1 MILSSNIFRFYHS
14 FGIEKTI
21 DIFSKIGV
29 RGIDFNNDIEEFY
42 NDAHN
47 KDYYVNLNKYAQDK
61 GIKFIQ
67 AHAPF
72 GGVFENTDEFVS
84 RITRGMQKASWI
96 GAPMIVV
103 HPCKHVNYKEVGFD
117 KMFEYNYNFYK
128 GLVPYAEEYDIKIAI
143 ENINLSLTEK
153 ADALVKLYEEL
164 NNPVFTVCFD
174 AGHGNVIGEN
184 PAEMVKVIGKRIGCT
199 HIHDNDG
206 SRDQHTLPFYGTTDW
221 EAVMKALAEVDYEG
235 DLNYE
240 ASAFIKDV
248 PQDLYL
254 EGGYYMSKVGHYL
267 IDRFNYY
274 KSIK

>member
-1 MILSSNIFRFYHS
+1 MVLSSNIFRFYHS

-21 DIFSKIGV
+21 DIFSDVGIK
-29 RGIDFNNDIEEFY
+29 GIDFNNDILEFY
-42 NDAHN
+42 DDTHD
-47 KDYYVNLNKYAQDK
+47 KTYYRNLAKYAKEK
-61 GIKFIQ
+61 GVSIVQ

-72 GGVFENTDEFVS
+72 NAVFENNAEFVS
-84 RITRGMQKASWI
+84 RIKRGMEKASWI

-103 HPCKHVNYKEVGFD
+103 HPCKHLDYKEAGFD

-128 GLVPYAEEYDIKIAI
+128 GLVPYAEEYGIKIAI
-143 ENINLSLTEK
+143 ENINLSITEK

-164 NNPVFTVCFD
+164 KNPVFTVCFD
-174 AGHGNVIGEN
+174 AGHCNVIGES
-184 PAEMVKVIGKRIGCT
+184 PAQMVKILAHRIGCT

-221 EAVMKALAEVDYEG
+221 EAVVKALADADYKG

-240 ASAFIKDV
+240 ASGFIKNV
-248 PQDLYL
+248 PEALYYD
-254 EGGYYMSKVGHYL
+254 GAVYMSKVGHYL

-274 KSIK
+274 KTV

>member
-1 MILSSNIFRFYHS
+1 MKLSSNIIRFYQS

-21 DIFSKIGV
+21 DIFSQVGIS
-29 RGIDFNNDIEEFY
+29 GIDFNNDIKEFY
-42 NDAHN
+42 DDTYDKAYYLNL
-47 KDYYVNLNKYAQDK
+47 KKYVNDK
-61 GIKFIQ
+61 GIDMVQ

-72 GGVFENTDEFVS
+72 GTDFANEQEFVN
-84 RITRGMQKASWI
+84 RIVKGMEKASWI

-103 HPCKHVNYKEVGFD
+103 HPCKHLDYKEVGFD

-128 GLVPYAEEYDIKIAI
+128 GLVPYAEEYGIKIAI
-143 ENINLSLTEK
+143 ENINNSLTEK

-164 NNPVFTVCFD
+164 KNPVFTVCFD
-174 AGHGNVIGEN
+174 AGHCNVIGES
-184 PAEMVKVIGKRIGCT
+184 PAQMVKILAHRIGCT

-221 EAVMKALAEVDYEG
+221 EAVVKALADADYKG

-240 ASAFIKDV
+240 ASCFIKNV
-248 PQDLYL
+248 PEALYYD
-254 EGGYYMSKVGHYL
+254 GAVYMSKVGHYL

-274 KSIK
+274 KTV